1 MENYRIRPI
10 LIVLLLMAG
19 ILMGLYINKGVGK
32 SQVSL
37 EGGSKFD
44 EVMWYVG
51 NDYVDKP
58 DAQKLQDE
66 AIASM
71 MEKLDPHS
79 AYISL
84 DEFNEV
90 NDPLLGSFDGIG
102 VQFRLEKDTI
112 AVVSVIKGGPSEKVG
127 ILAGDRIVYVDDTLV
142 ASKKLTNED
151 VMRKLKGSKNTKVRV
166 RVLRHGVEGLLD
178 FTITRAAIPTYSVDI
193 AYMLN
198 ESVGYLKLSKFSATT
213 ADEFKKGIRDLK
225 AQGMQQLVFDLR
237 GNTGGYLS
245 AAVNIVDEFLP
256 KGSLIVY
263 TEGRNRPR
271 QYMKAQRR
279 GMLEDIPVAVLID
292 GESASA
298 SEIVAGALQD
308 NDRGTIIGRRSFGKG
323 LVQEQIMLS
332 DNSAIRLTVARYYT
346 PIGRCIQKPFD
357 GDIEKYLLESLE
369 RYENGELFHPDSI
382 HFADSLKF
390 TTPKGK
396 TVYGGGGIMP
406 DIYVPL
412 VDDSM
417 EYYFNRIVNK
427 GLVYQYAFDY
437 TDKHRKQLQQYKTV
451 KAFDQSFAVSD
462 AMFEALVKMAE
473 EKGIKGTE
481 EQLQVAR
488 RKANTLLK
496 AYIARNLFDD
506 EGFYP
511 IYAPMDEDLQRAMD
525 FFIFAPT
532 NSDDHA
538 DSALPS

>member
-1 MENYRIRPI
+1 MENRNRPI
-10 LIVLLLMAG
+10 WTAIILLSGFL
-19 ILMGLYINKGVGK
+19 LGLYINKGVRR
-32 SQVSL
+32 QVNV
-37 EGGSKFD
+37 EGASKFD

-51 NDYVDKP
+51 NDYVDVP
-58 DAQKLQDE
+58 EEDKLQDD
-66 AIASM
+66 AIAAM

-84 DEFNEV
+84 KEFNEV

-112 AVVSVIKGGPSEKVG
+112 AIVSVIKGGPSEKVG
-127 ILAGDRIVYVDDTLV
+127 ILAGDRIIYVDDTLV
-142 ASKKLTNED
+142 AGKKLTNED
-151 VMRKLKGSKNTKVRV
+151 VMRKLKGPKGTKVDV
-166 RVLRHGVEGLLD
+166 RVLRREVEGLLD

-193 AYMLN
+193 AYMLDD
-198 ESVGYLKLSKFSATT
+198 SIGYLKLSKFSATT
-213 ADEFKKGIRDLK
+213 VKEFKQGIGDLRS
-225 AQGMQQLVFDLR
+225 QGMEKLIFDLR
-237 GNTGGYLS
+237 GNTGGYLA
-245 AAVNIVDEFLP
+245 AAVDIADEFLP

-271 QYMKAQRR
+271 QYMKARRR
-279 GMLEDIPVAVLID
+279 GMLEDIPVVVLID

-346 PIGRCIQKPFD
+346 PTGRCIQKPFD
-357 GDIEKYLLESLE
+357 GDHEKYLLESFE
-369 RYENGELFHPDSI
+369 RYENGELFSEDSI

-412 VDDSM
+412 VDDST

-427 GLVYQYAFDY
+427 GLLYQYAFDY
-437 TDKHRKQLQQYKTV
+437 TDKHRQQLQRYKTV
-451 KAFDQSFAVSD
+451 EAFDKGFAVTD
-462 AMFEALVKMAE
+462 AMFDALVKQAG

-481 EQLQVAR
+481 EQRQVAR
-488 RKANTLLK
+488 SEADILLK
-496 AYIARNLFDD
+496 AYIARDLFDD

-511 IYAPMDEDLQRAMD
+511 IYAPMDEVLQRA
-525 FFIFAPT
+525 IKELGS
-532 NSDDHA
+532 N
-538 DSALPS
+538 

>member
-1 MENYRIRPI
+1 M
-10 LIVLLLMAG
+10 LLLAG
-19 ILMGLYINKGVGK
+19 ILMGLYINKGLGK
-32 SQVSL
+32 RQVNV

-51 NDYVDKP
+51 NDYVEVP
-58 DAQKLQDE
+58 NAQQLQDE
-66 AIASM
+66 AIAAM

-112 AVVSVIKGGPSEKVG
+112 AIVNVIKGGPSEKVG
-127 ILAGDRIVYVDDTLV
+127 IMAGDRIIYVDDTLV

-151 VMRKLKGSKNTKVRV
+151 VMRKLKGPKGTKVGV
-166 RVLRHGVEGLLD
+166 RVLRRGVEGLLD
-178 FTITRAAIPTYSVDI
+178 YTITRDAIPTYSVDI
-193 AYMLN
+193 AYMLDEN
-198 ESVGYLKLSKFSATT
+198 IGYLKLSKFSATT
-213 ADEFKKGIRDLK
+213 VSEFKKGIGDLEE
-225 AQGMQQLVFDLR
+225 QGMKQLIFDLR
-237 GNTGGYLS
+237 GNSGGYLA
-245 AAVNIVDEFLP
+245 AAVDIADEFLS

-271 QYMKAQRR
+271 QYMKARHR
-279 GMLEDIPVAVLID
+279 GMLEDIPVVVLID
-292 GESASA
+292 SESASA

-346 PIGRCIQKPFD
+346 PTGRCIQKPYN
-357 GDIEKYLLESLE
+357 GDIEEYLLESYE
-369 RYENGELFHPDSI
+369 RYENGELFSEDSI
-382 HFADSLKF
+382 HFADSLKY

-412 VDDSM
+412 VDDST

-427 GLVYQYAFDY
+427 GLLYQYAFDY
-437 TDKHRKQLQQYKTV
+437 TDRHRRELQRYKTV
-451 KAFDQSFAVSD
+451 EAFDKGFVVTD
-462 AMFEALVKMAE
+462 AMFDALVAMAG

-481 EQLQVAR
+481 EQRQVAR
-488 RKANTLLK
+488 RESDILLK
-496 AYIARNLFDD
+496 AYIARDLFDD

-511 IYAPMDEDLQRAMD
+511 LYAPMDEVLQRA
-525 FFIFAPT
+525 IEELQI
-532 NSDDHA
+532 SVR
-538 DSALPS
+538 

>member
-1 MENYRIRPI
+1 MENNRIRPI
-10 LIVLLLMAG
+10 WIVLLLLAG
-19 ILMGLYINKGVGK
+19 IVMGLYINKGVGRRK
-32 SQVSL
+32 IQF

-51 NDYVDKP
+51 NDYVEKP
-58 DAQKLQDE
+58 DAPKLQDE
-66 AIASM
+66 AIAAM

-79 AYISL
+79 AYVSL
-84 DEFNEV
+84 EEFNEV

-112 AVVSVIKGGPSEKVG
+112 AIVNVIKGGPSEKVG
-127 ILAGDRIVYVDDTLV
+127 LLAGDRIVYVDDTLV
-142 ASKKLTNED
+142 AGKKLKNED
-151 VMRKLKGSKNTKVRV
+151 VMRKLKGPKGTKVKVRV
-166 RVLRHGVEGLLD
+166 MRRGIEGLLD
-178 FTITRAAIPTYSVDI
+178 YTITRDAIPTYSVDI
-193 AYMLN
+193 AYMLD
-198 ESVGYLKLSKFSATT
+198 EKIGYLKLSKFSATT
-213 ADEFKKGIRDLK
+213 ASEFKKAVINLS
-225 AQGMQQLVFDLR
+225 AQGMEQLVFDLR

-245 AAVNIVDEFLP
+245 AAVDIADEFLP

-271 QYMKAQRR
+271 QYMKASRR
-279 GMLEDIPVAVLID
+279 GMLEQMPVVVLID

-332 DNSAIRLTVARYYT
+332 DQSAIRLTVARYYT
-346 PIGRCIQKPFD
+346 PTGRCIQKPY
-357 GDIEKYLLESLE
+357 GDNHEEYLLESWE

-412 VDDSM
+412 VDDST
-417 EYYFNRIVNK
+417 EYYFNRVVNT
-427 GLVYQYAFDY
+427 GLLYQYAFDY
-437 TDKHRKQLQQYKTV
+437 TDKHRAQLQRYKTV
-451 KAFDQSFAVSD
+451 ESFDRSFAVSD
-462 AMFEALVKMAE
+462 AMFDELVKRAE

-481 EQLQVAR
+481 EQRQVAR
-488 RKANTLLK
+488 REANTLLK
-496 AYIARNLFDD
+496 AYIARDLFDD

-511 IYAPMDEDLQRAMD
+511 IYAPMDEILQRA
-525 FFIFAPT
+525 IKELQG
-532 NSDDHA
+532 N
-538 DSALPS
+538 

>member
-1 MENYRIRPI
+1 MDNNKTRPI
-10 LIVLLLMAG
+10 WTALLLMTG
-19 ILMGLYINKGVGK
+19 ILMGLLINKGAKRNAPLV
-32 SQVSL
+32 

-51 NDYVDKP
+51 NDYVETP

-66 AIASM
+66 AIAAM
-71 MEKLDPHS
+71 MEELDPHS
-79 AYISL
+79 AYITL

-112 AVVSVIKGGPSEKVG
+112 AIVNVIKGGPSEKVG
-127 ILAGDRIVYVDDTLV
+127 ILAGDRILYVDDTLV

-151 VMRKLKGSKNTKVRV
+151 VMRKLKGPKGTKVRV
-166 RVLRHGVEGLLD
+166 QVLRRGVDGLLD
-178 FTITRAAIPTYSVDI
+178 YTITRDAIPTYSVDI
-193 AYMLN
+193 AYMLD
-198 ESVGYLKLSKFSATT
+198 EQIGYLKLSKFSATT
-213 ADEFKKGIRDLK
+213 VSEFKKAVADLN
-225 AQGMQQLVFDLR
+225 AQGMKQMVFDLR
-237 GNTGGYLS
+237 GNTGGYLN
-245 AAVNIVDEFLP
+245 AAVEIADEFLP

-271 QYMKAQRR
+271 NYMKARRR
-279 GMLEDIPVAVLID
+279 GMLEDIPVVVLID

-332 DNSAIRLTVARYYT
+332 DQSALRLTVARYYT
-346 PIGRCIQKPFD
+346 PTGRCIQKPYS
-357 GDIEKYLLESLE
+357 GNKEEYLLESYD

-382 HFADSLKF
+382 HFADSLKY

-412 VDDSM
+412 VDDST
-417 EYYFNRIVNK
+417 EYYFNRIVNL
-427 GLVYQYAFDY
+427 GLLYQYAFDY
-437 TDKHRKQLQQYKTV
+437 TDRHRQQLKQYQTV
-451 KAFDQSFAVSD
+451 SAFDQRFAVTD
-462 AMFEALVKMAE
+462 AMFDEMVRLADE
-473 EKGIKGTE
+473 RGIVGTE
-481 EQLQVAR
+481 EQRQVAR
-488 RKANTLLK
+488 REANTLLK

-511 IYAPMDEDLQRAMD
+511 IYAPMDEILQRA
-525 FFIFAPT
+525 
-532 NSDDHA
+532 
-538 DSALPS
+538 LLELRGE

>member
-1 MENYRIRPI
+1 
-10 LIVLLLMAG
+10 MAG
-19 ILMGLYINKGVGK
+19 ILMGLYINKGVNRR
-32 SQVSL
+32 QVNV

-51 NDYVDKP
+51 NDYVDVP
-58 DAQKLQDE
+58 EEDKLQDD
-66 AIASM
+66 AIAAM

-84 DEFNEV
+84 KEFNEV

-112 AVVSVIKGGPSEKVG
+112 AIVSVIKGGPSEKVG
-127 ILAGDRIVYVDDTLV
+127 ILAGDRIIYVDDTLV
-142 ASKKLTNED
+142 AGKKLTNED
-151 VMRKLKGSKNTKVRV
+151 VMRKLKGPKGTKVDV
-166 RVLRHGVEGLLD
+166 RVLRRDVEGLLD

-193 AYMLN
+193 AYMLDD
-198 ESVGYLKLSKFSATT
+198 SIGYLKLSKFSATT
-213 ADEFKKGIRDLK
+213 VKEFKQGIGDLRS
-225 AQGMQQLVFDLR
+225 QGMEKLIFDLR
-237 GNTGGYLS
+237 GNTGGYLA
-245 AAVNIVDEFLP
+245 AAVDIADEFLP

-271 QYMKAQRR
+271 QYMKARRR
-279 GMLEDIPVAVLID
+279 GMLEDIPVVVLID

-308 NDRGTIIGRRSFGKG
+308 NDRGAIIGRRSFGKG

-346 PIGRCIQKPFD
+346 PTGRCIQKPFD
-357 GDIEKYLLESLE
+357 GDHEKYLLESFE
-369 RYENGELFHPDSI
+369 RYENGELFSEDSI

-390 TTPKGK
+390 TTPKGN

-412 VDDSM
+412 VDDST

-427 GLVYQYAFDY
+427 GLLYQYAFDY
-437 TDKHRKQLQQYKTV
+437 TDKHRQQLQRYKTV
-451 KAFDQSFAVSD
+451 EAFDKGFAVTD
-462 AMFEALVKMAE
+462 AMFDALVKQAG

-481 EQLQVAR
+481 EQRQVAR
-488 RKANTLLK
+488 READILLK
-496 AYIARNLFDD
+496 AYIARDLFDD

-511 IYAPMDEDLQRAMD
+511 IYAPMDEVLQRA
-525 FFIFAPT
+525 IKELGS
-532 NSDDHA
+532 N
-538 DSALPS
+538 

>member
-1 MENYRIRPI
+1 MENNRIRPVWVAI
-10 LIVLLLMAG
+10 LLLSG
-19 ILMGLYINKGVGK
+19 LLLGLYINKGVDQ
-32 SQVSL
+32 SQVNV

-51 NDYVDKP
+51 NDYVEVP
-58 DAQKLQDE
+58 DAQKLQDK
-66 AIASM
+66 AIAAM
-71 MEKLDPHS
+71 MEELDPHS
-79 AYISL
+79 AYVSL
-84 DEFNEV
+84 DEFNEI

-112 AVVSVIKGGPSEKVG
+112 AVVNVIKGGPSEKVG
-127 ILAGDRIVYVDDTLV
+127 ILAGDRIIYVDDTLV

-151 VMRKLKGSKNTKVRV
+151 VMRKLKGPKNTKVRV
-166 RVLRHGVEGLLD
+166 RVLRRGVEGMLD
-178 FTITRAAIPTYSVDI
+178 YTITRAAIPTYSVDV
-193 AYMLN
+193 AYMLDA
-198 ESVGYLKLSKFSATT
+198 ETGYLKLSKFSATT
-213 ADEFKKGIRDLK
+213 VNEFKNGIKDLK
-225 AQGMQQLVFDLR
+225 AQGMKRLIFDLR
-237 GNTGGYLS
+237 GNTGGYLK
-245 AAVNIVDEFLP
+245 AAVDIADEFLP

-271 QYMKAQRR
+271 QYMKASRHGR
-279 GMLEDIPVAVLID
+279 LEDIPVVVLID

-332 DNSAIRLTVARYYT
+332 DQSAIRLTVARYYT
-346 PIGRCIQKPFD
+346 PTGRCIQKPYD
-357 GDIEKYLLESLE
+357 GDHEKYLLESYE

-412 VDDSM
+412 VDDST
-417 EYYFNRIVNK
+417 EYYFNRIVNT
-427 GLVYQYAFDY
+427 GLLYQSAFDY
-437 TDKHRKQLQQYKTV
+437 TDRHRQQLQRFKSV
-451 KAFDQSFAVSD
+451 DAFDKQFAVTD
-462 AMFEALVKMAE
+462 AMFEALVKLAE

-481 EQLQVAR
+481 GQQQVAR
-488 RKANTLLK
+488 RKADILLK

-511 IYAPMDEDLQRAMD
+511 IYAPMDEVLQRA
-525 FFIFAPT
+525 
-532 NSDDHA
+532 
-538 DSALPS
+538 LEELRGE